1 VLVINASTFDRG
13 VKWSSLGFGIVYNHV
28 LLSEW
33 GSLKPG
39 KQRGAAVSHAAH
51 TLLCPTALP
60 LNAAVYH
67 GMPSS

>member
-1 VLVINASTFDRG
+1 MLVINASTFDRG
-13 VKWSSLGFGIVYNHV
+13 VKWNFGIVHNHV